1 MKTLGVIT
9 LALLLILITNFS
21 CSNNDGVLEEDVF
34 LYDDWNIYNGTNQI
48 NGLNITDRVFT
59 PSTTKTVSSISV
71 FVVLGVN
78 ITDRVF
84 TPSTTKTDIDDTVCI
99 SDLPNT
105 KFKTIRLVMHLP
117 VHPDQENYK
126 SSISSDGIIIRYD
139 NGKITPHIVYN
150 GELIVSKF
158 FKDPNNNS
166 IQLSEVFIDF
176 IIPNDYNITKDN
188 LEVISYEFDLIFR
201 NKSTNEIVYSGKR
214 SYDLLVEIC

>member
-1 MKTLGVIT
+1 MKKMKTLGVIT

-48 NGLNITDRVFT
+48 NGL
-59 PSTTKTVSSISV
+59 
-71 FVVLGVN
+71 N

>member
-48 NGLNITDRVFT
+48 NGL
-59 PSTTKTVSSISV
+59 
-71 FVVLGVN
+71 N

-150 GELIVSKF
+150 GELIVSRF

-188 LEVISYEFDLIFR
+188 LDVISYEFDLIFR
-201 NKSTNEIVYSGKR
+201 NRSTNEIVYSGKR
-214 SYDLLVEIC
+214 SYGLLVEIC

>member
-1 MKTLGVIT
+1 MKKNKPVL
-9 LALLLILITNFS
+9 LLLILITNFS
-21 CSNNDGVLEEDVF
+21 CSNNDDFLEEDVF

-48 NGLNITDRVFT
+48 N
-59 PSTTKTVSSISV
+59 
-71 FVVLGVN
+71 GVN

-99 SDLPNT
+99 SDLPST

-117 VHPDQENYK
+117 VHPDQENYT

-139 NGKITPHIVYN
+139 NGKITPHIAYN
-150 GELIVSKF
+150 GELIVSRF

>member
-1 MKTLGVIT
+1 MKKMKTFGVII

-21 CSNNDGVLEEDVF
+21 CTNNDDVLEEDVF
-34 LYDDWNIYNGTNQI
+34 LYDDWNFYNGTNQI

-59 PSTTKTVSSISV
+59 PSTTKT
-71 FVVLGVN
+71 
-78 ITDRVF
+78 
-84 TPSTTKTDIDDTVCI
+84 DIDDAVCI
-99 SDLPNT
+99 SDLPNS

-117 VHPDQENYK
+117 VHPDEENYK

-150 GELIVSKF
+150 GELIVSRF

-166 IQLSEVFIDF
+166 IKLSEVFIDF

-201 NKSTNEIVYSGKR
+201 DRSTNEIVYSGKR
-214 SYDLLVEIC
+214 SYGLLVEIC

>member
-48 NGLNITDRVFT
+48 NGL
-59 PSTTKTVSSISV
+59 
-71 FVVLGVN
+71 N